1 MKSPAAQF
9 IENILNG
16 FAAPGSHLNEL
27 INQIGDKLNEIDDRL
42 EVCAFTDHQNG
53 LGVLRYG
60 HKPTKSQRMKQSFA
74 LPMEWNKW
82 EEEKGVGGKIV
93 RARLIVQGEITEEAA
108 NFLNTLR
115 DITEDRNKNIVKQ
128 TSPSLWGNRESTQV
142 KWGIVAAGEKSHRL
156 LSDIELFADS
166 RMPVL
171 ITGETGCGKE
181 LVASALHAASTRK
194 GRFFAVNCAAI
205 PKELIESELFG
216 HKKGA
221 YTGATDSREGYFQAA
236 NEGTLFLDE
245 IGELSLDLQAKL
257 LRVLQES
264 KVRRV
269 GSNIDEPVKIRVV
282 AATNRDL
289 AEMVKAGEFR
299 ADLFYRL
306 HGLNVKIAPLRDRAE
321 EIPQLIEFLLKK
333 LSEELGRDIKIDDM
347 ALRRLLKHNFPG
359 NVRELVNLLE
369 AGAVYAKD
377 NVIKFEH
384 LRINGEVEEL
394 IPELLIN
401 NEQEVKEIV
410 GEFVGNSAEENL
422 IRIFEGKTFE
432 EIQEEVSKIF
442 FTHALDEHNGQINR
456 AAASLGMERSTFSRQ
471 VKRMG
476 LLGKEYKTEEVREL
490 NLNLKPMGSSI
501 QNNAL
506 AA

>member
-1 MKSPAAQF
+1 MRSAVEQQIK
-9 IENILNG
+9 NILDN

-27 INQIGDKLNEIDDRL
+27 INQIGGKLNEIDDRL

-60 HKPTKSQRMKQSFA
+60 KKPSKTQGSKQSFS
-74 LPMEWNKW
+74 LPMEWNSW
-82 EEEKGVGGKIV
+82 EEEKGVGGRIA
-93 RARLIVQGEITEEAA
+93 RARFIVQGEITDEAGV
-108 NFLNTLR
+108 FLNTLR
-115 DITEDRNKNIVKQ
+115 DFTEERNKNIVKQ
-128 TSPSLWGNRESTQV
+128 SNTSLRGNRESTQV
-142 KWGIVAAGEKSHRL
+142 KWGIIAAGEKSHRL

-181 LVASALHAASTRK
+181 LVASALHAASCRK

-221 YTGATDSREGYFQAA
+221 YTGASDSREGYFQAA

-289 AEMVKAGEFR
+289 AEMVKSGEFR

-306 HGLNVKIAPLRDRAE
+306 HGLMVKLAPLRERAE

-333 LSEELGRDIKIDDM
+333 LSEELERDITIEDL

-369 AGAVYAKD
+369 AGAVYAK
-377 NVIKFEH
+377 NGVIKFEH
-384 LRINGEVEEL
+384 LRINGEIEEL
-394 IPELLIN
+394 IPELLISN
-401 NEQEVKEIV
+401 KEEVKEVV
-410 GEFVGNSAEENL
+410 GEISVEENL
-422 IRIFEGKTFE
+422 IKIFSGKTYD
-432 EIQEEVSKIF
+432 EIQEEVSKVLF
-442 FTHALDEHNGQINR
+442 VHALDQNGGQINR

-476 LLGKEYKTEEVREL
+476 LLDKEYKAEEVRGL
-490 NLNLKPMGSSI
+490 NLNLKSMGSGTH
-501 QNNAL
+501 NNAL